1 MSLPSVILV
10 RKDRHQQ
17 QVHQHVPVRR
27 ENIGMD
33 RTASNVPQELSAILE
48 PQNVSL
54 VNMEELKHKLAVS
67 VVMVWSG
74 SGEITAQDPV
84 GLVFLTLIKQEI
96 CPTVLPAQLDPHHQL
111 ELNTVSVLLE
121 SSGMVKDVIHV
132 TLDQLA
138 MRVHFNAQIVHQVCL
153 LMKKRHNACVK
164 ED

>member
-1 MSLPSVILV
+1 MSRPPVILV
-10 RKDRHQQ
+10 QKDQHQQ
-17 QVHQHVPVRR
+17 QGHQHAPVRR

-33 RTASNVPQELSAILE
+33 RTVSNVPQELLAILE

-84 GLVFLTLIKQEI
+84 DLVFLTLTKQEI

-111 ELNTVSVLLE
+111 ELNTVFALLE

-132 TLDQLA
+132 ALDQ
-138 MRVHFNAQIVHQVCL
+138 
-153 LMKKRHNACVK
+153 
-164 ED
+164 